1 MKPGI
6 ITTPEGREIDLTAL
20 TPADY
25 VLSEVATA
33 LSHIAR
39 WGGRSYRP
47 ISVASHALRVAAL
60 VQLCGG
66 SRIET
71 LIALHHDD
79 TEAFGLGDVCHPLKA
94 LFPALQQWEA
104 SVWAE
109 CIAPALGL
117 PIEIPELVHQADRAI
132 GEFENASRG
141 SFLGISRMI
150 TRTTPS
156 DMYLTVHSQLTHHG
170 HCAQLDTYARDLR
183 LTPDMIHQPTPSYV

>member
-1 MKPGI
+1 MKPGT
-6 ITTPEGREIDLTAL
+6 ITLSSGREIDLTAL

-25 VLSEVATA
+25 VLTDVATA
-33 LSHIAR
+33 LSHISR
-39 WGGRSYRP
+39 WGGHSYRP

-66 SRIET
+66 SPTDT

-94 LFPALQQWEA
+94 LFPALMQWEA

-109 CIAPALGL
+109 CIAPALSL

-132 GEFENASRG
+132 GEFENEHRRSFRG
-141 SFLGISRMI
+141 IQLMA
-150 TRTTPS
+150 TQQATHE
-156 DMYLTVHSQLTHHG
+156 MYAAVHHQLRHHG
-170 HCAQLDTYARDLR
+170 HCFLLEQYAKALK
-183 LTPDMIHQPTPSYV
+183 LTPSMISLPTPSYV